1 MNTIT
6 KLLQARRVLA
16 RYVKTGEYSSRY
28 SGLCDLLYRTQ
39 MTTTADLPDNF
50 YLYMNYVSECANTW
64 PVRLNDPDGRTN
76 IHPIRKSTDKFPRYA
91 NPERLDLAKHIIK
104 CIDSD
109 IAQRRAKHNMHVTLK
124 QIKAG
129 KRSLSRGICYA
140 ITEALDNKPYF
151 YAVHNLRDTVIA
163 QWLKEPNIKHPPE
176 ATISYPIAGCDKF
189 WKESRDE
196 ARTNPRR
203 LALLDYMIEKTK
215 P

>member
-16 RYVKTGEYSSRY
+16 RYVRTGEYSSRY
-28 SGLCDLLYRTQ
+28 SGLCDLLYDTQ
-39 MTTTADLPDNF
+39 MTTTGCPPDNF

-64 PVRLNDPDGRTN
+64 YVKLSDPEGRTLAY
-76 IHPIRKSTDKFPRYA
+76 PIRQDTDTEPKSA

-109 IAQRRAKHNMHVTLK
+109 IARRRAKRDIHVTLK

-140 ITEALDNKPYF
+140 VTEALGNKPY
-151 YAVHNLRDTVIA
+151 YDLVMGLRDTVIA